1 MNQNDINCAFT
12 EKVTEL
18 LDRGYQ
24 IYPGTMGGS
33 QGEIAHID
41 LYKGDEIIRVL
52 LDRMSGYGEKPD
64 GIRLVVGRNTDHI
77 RMNHFDTLGNTI
89 WNNHLEIFSEIE
101 FCQIGENYYTD
112 METGK
117 VIQEKRDARQT
128 ARWESIRRD
137 LPDAFKCAALK
148 FVQRQPRMKSC
159 KLSDITRVTRV
170 NRSNWGKPRPRSTA
184 TKSKRTGKPS
194 SCWRPA
200 TTDALKWRRMHHDEF
215 IFWPSSISAGQA
227 LRQHGLGQC
236 LDAFGCIRP
245 G

>member
-1 MNQNDINCAFT
+1 MNQNDINRTFT

-18 LDRGYQ
+18 LGRGYQ
-24 IYPGTMGGS
+24 IYPGTMSGS

-64 GIRLVVGRNTDHI
+64 GIRLVVGRNADRI
-77 RMNHFDTLGNTI
+77 RMNCFDKLGNTI
-89 WNNHLEIFSEIE
+89 WNSHLKILSEIE

-112 METGK
+112 VETGK
-117 VIQEKRDARQT
+117 VIQEKRDTRQT

-148 FVQRQPRMKSC
+148 YVQRQQRMKSC

-170 NRSNWGKPRPRSTA
+170 NRCSWGKATPALYCYEIEARGKTFKLLAPRN
-184 TKSKRTGKPS
+184 
-194 SCWRPA
+194 
-200 TTDALKWRRMHHDEF
+200 D
-215 IFWPSSISAGQA
+215 
-227 LRQHGLGQC
+227 
-236 LDAFGCIRP
+236 
-245 G
+245 